1 MNPPQD
7 QRLTACYRNA
17 HAPANDGHTHDQ
29 RRLELKLY
37 GKRSHEPVPRSLSI
51 SNGVVAKYVSLA
63 TATGLISWEALGA
76 DDAIYWTFPPS
87 PQAVERMREPLEE
100 CAQ

>member
-1 MNPPQD
+1 M
-7 QRLTACYRNA
+7 
-17 HAPANDGHTHDQ
+17 
-29 RRLELKLY
+29 
-37 GKRSHEPVPRSLSI
+37 
-51 SNGVVAKYVSLA
+51 VAKYVSLA
-63 TATGLISWEALGA
+63 TASGLISWEALGA